1 MIKTQD
7 EIKTMI
13 HNGNCRNS
21 DKLGKPLSDKELE
34 IVQLMINGITLTE
47 DISTSLNISTQTTRN
62 HIYNI
67 CDKLE
72 LYDRAAIIAYAYQV
86 SIVMDKILSLSIG
99 GK

>member
-1 MIKTQD
+1 VIKTQD

-21 DKLGKPLSDKELE
+21 DKLGKPLSDSELQIIE
-34 IVQLMINGITLTE
+34 QLLAGNNRQQIASNLSKSENTIRNQIV
-47 DISTSLNISTQTTRN
+47 S
-62 HIYNI
+62 I

-72 LYDRAAIIAYAYQV
+72 LNDTTGIVAYAYQANV
-86 SIVMDKILSLSIG
+86 LMGKILSLSIG